1 MGKLT
6 IVNPVAQAQ
15 VDTADAERIAPA
27 KRPPTLEGRTVGL
40 YWNGK
45 NLGDIALARARENLA
60 AAFPGV
66 EFLDV
71 FGEKGGLNRYLS
83 PAQLE
88 MMARECDAAIGT
100 TADCG
105 SCTSWL
111 MRDMVELE
119 RRGVPTAAYT
129 AQIFDDDAHWSAK
142 TFGLPELPIVLVPQP
157 FTNRTPAAIRRMV
170 DDSLP
175 RVIEAL
181 TRNPEPCEVLPQFS
195 RVNLVADPELY
206 FAGDGLEAFD
216 RMNAEFVRQG
226 WSDGL
231 PLVPPTPEKVEAM
244 IRAAGRDGDELVG
257 VFAPGNGL
265 GTVRKIAANAVM
277 AGCKPETM
285 PIVLA
290 MLECVLD
297 PAIGLRTWSMSTG
310 PQAPLVMVSGPLARE
325 IGMNSGVCALGP
337 ASISQVNVSIGRALR
352 LIMLNVGHSYP
363 GVGDMDTIGSAM
375 KFGACVAEN
384 EARCPWPPYRVQQG
398 YSLDD
403 TTVTV
408 TVPYGVTELFDF
420 QNHDPELLVENFA
433 TVASNSCGSPNAGVW
448 LVKSPADLA
457 QGYPFHGTFQN
468 TILLCPEH
476 AEVFGAAGWT
486 PRDVKEALFRRTRL
500 SFRKLMLNQ
509 PMRSFEV
516 AHPELR
522 WLEDAP
528 DTEISVFPTPDCF
541 ELFVVGGDAGRSLYH
556 FGGTLSVTR
565 PVRR

>member
-15 VDTADAERIAPA
+15 VDSADAERIAPA

-45 NLGDIALARARENLA
+45 NLGDIALARVREHLA

-66 EFLDV
+66 SFLDV

-277 AGCKPETM
+277 AGCKPQTM

-290 MLECVLD
+290 MLECALD

-433 TVASNSCGSPNAGVW
+433 TVASNSCGSPNSGVW

-522 WLEDAP
+522 WLQDAP
-528 DTEISVFPTPDCF
+528 DTEISVFPTPYCF